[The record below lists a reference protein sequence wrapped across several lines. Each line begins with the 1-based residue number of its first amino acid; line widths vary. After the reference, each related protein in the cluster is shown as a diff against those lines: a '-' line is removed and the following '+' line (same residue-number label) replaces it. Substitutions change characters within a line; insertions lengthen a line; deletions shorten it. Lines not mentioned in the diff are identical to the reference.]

1 MGEKAIKGITAQLEH
16 LGFSSGRMKTGTPAR
31 VDGRS
36 INFAIME
43 EQPGDENP
51 GKFSYFND
59 TKPLESQEKLL
70 YNIH

>member
-43 EQPGDENP
+43 EQPE
-51 GKFSYFND
+51 
-59 TKPLESQEKLL
+59 TKILGSFLTLMTQS
-70 YNIH
+70 H